1 MDALLLAVLALMIIF
16 LVMQNRRRK
25 KDVEAM
31 QNTLGVGVQVILHAG
46 IKGKVLSVSE
56 DELEIE
62 YGKGT
67 KLRVLRG
74 AVGKVLPAEE
84 K

>member
-16 LVMQNRRRK
+16 LIMQNRRRK

-31 QNTLGVGVQVILHAG
+31 QNSLEVGAQVILHAG
-46 IKGKVLSVSE
+46 VKGRVLSISE

-62 YGKGT
+62 SGKGT

>member
-1 MDALLLAVLALMIIF
+1 LDALLLAVLALMIIF

-31 QNTLGVGVQVILHAG
+31 QNTLEVGVQVILHSG
-46 IKGKVLSVSE
+46 IKGKVLAVSE

-62 YGKGT
+62 SGKGT